1 MKKKTHRRTFLKQF
15 GSGALMASTFPTI
28 LTARTKLTKKYSP
41 NDTIRFATIGMGIM
55 GFNNT
60 NTALQIEGT
69 ELVAV
74 CDLYSGRLKRAK
86 EVYGKKLETT
96 VDYRELL
103 DRRDIDAVI
112 IATSD
117 HWHDHI
123 TIAALEA
130 GKHVYCEKPM
140 VHHIEEGRAVIEAEK
155 KSGKVLQIGSQR
167 VSSINTLKAKEV
179 YEAGD
184 IGQLVMVETWNDR
197 QSANGAWQYSI
208 PRDASEKTVRW
219 EAFIGDAPKR
229 DFDPVHFFRW
239 RNYQAYGT
247 GVAGDLFVHL
257 FSGLHTVTS
266 SLGPERIYATG
277 GLRYWKDGRDA
288 PDVVL
293 GLFDYPDTPQ
303 HSAFNLQMRVNFIDG
318 GGGGSKMRLVGTEGV
333 LDVGWNGFTVK
344 RSKMASAPSYGGW
357 DSYDTFSEKEQKA
370 YKKWYSEE
378 YKEVIKAS
386 SSEKSYS
393 APEGYDSDNAHHQNF
408 FDAVRENGKVV
419 EDGSFGLRACAP
431 SLAANVSVLEKKVI
445 HWDPKKMEVIDK

>member
-1 MKKKTHRRTFLKQF
+1 MQKKNQRRTFLKQL
-15 GSGALMASTFPTI
+15 GSGVLVASTFPTI
-28 LTARTKLTKKYSP
+28 LTAKNYSP

-60 NTALQIEGT
+60 NTALQIKGT

-74 CDLYSGRLKRAK
+74 CDLYEGRLQRAK

-96 VDYRELL
+96 FDYRKLL
-103 DRRDIDAVI
+103 ERSDIDAVI

-140 VHHIEEGRAVIEAEK
+140 VHHIEEGKAVIEAEQK
-155 KSGKVLQIGSQR
+155 AGKILQIGSQR

-184 IGQLVMVETWNDR
+184 IGQLIMVETWNDR

-208 PRDASEKTVRW
+208 PRDASEKTVKW

-229 DFDPVHFFRW
+229 AFDPVHFFRW

-266 SLGPERIYATG
+266 SLGPNRIYATG

-333 LDVGWNGFTVK
+333 LDVGWSGFTVK
-344 RSKMASAPSYGGW
+344 RKKMPTAPGYGGW
-357 DSYDTFSEKEQKA
+357 DSYETFSKKEQKA
-370 YKKWYSEE
+370 YKKWYNNE
-378 YKEVIKAS
+378 YKNALKGS
-386 SSEKSYS
+386 TSEKTY
-393 APEGYDSDNAHHQNF
+393 AVPKGYDADNAHHQNF
-408 FDAVRENGKVV
+408 FDAVRTNTRVV

-431 SLAANVSVLEKKVI
+431 SLAANVSVTEKRVI
-445 HWDPKKMEVIDK
+445 HWNPETMEVVEK

>member
-1 MKKKTHRRTFLKQF
+1 MQTKNNRRNFIKKL
-15 GSGALMASTFPTI
+15 GSGVVVASAFPTI
-28 LTARTKLTKKYSP
+28 LTSRNYSP

-60 NTALQIEGT
+60 NTALQIKGT

-74 CDLYSGRLKRAK
+74 CDLYAGRLQRAK
-86 EVYGKKLETT
+86 EVYGNKLETT
-96 VDYRELL
+96 FDYRELL
-103 DRRDIDAVI
+103 DRSDIDAVI

-117 HWHDHI
+117 HWHDHM

-140 VHHIEEGRAVIEAEK
+140 VHHIKEGKAVIEAESK
-155 KSGKVLQIGSQR
+155 AGKVLQIGSQR

-208 PRDASEKTVRW
+208 PRDASEETVKW
-219 EAFIGDAPKR
+219 DAFLGDAPKR

-266 SLGPERIYATG
+266 SLGPNRIYATG
-277 GLRYWKDGRDA
+277 GLRYWNDGRDA
-288 PDVVL
+288 PDVVM

-333 LDVGWNGFTVK
+333 LDVGWNSFTVK
-344 RSKMASAPSYGGW
+344 RNKMPAAPGYGGW
-357 DSYDTFSEKEQKA
+357 DSYETFSKKEQKA
-370 YKKWYSEE
+370 YKKWYNKE
-378 YKEVIKAS
+378 YKNALKGSA
-386 SSEKSYS
+386 SEKSYS
-393 APEGYDSDNAHHQNF
+393 APKGSNANNAHHQNF
-408 FDAVRENGKVV
+408 WDAIRTDSRVV

-431 SLAANVSVLEKKVI
+431 SLAANVSVQEKRVI
-445 HWDPKKMEVIDK
+445 HWNPETMELVEE